1 MERQRDQN
9 GCYGRVAATNNTREP
24 CPCTWAMLA
33 GVDPA
38 WRCHRLNFRMRFG
51 ALALG

>member
-1 MERQRDQN
+1 VELQRD

-24 CPCTWAMLA
+24 CPWAMLA